1 MEVAFFLYFTPLFLC
16 GINTGAVHAG
26 RQSETLLRDRGDG
39 VVALSVGFLD

>member
-1 MEVAFFLYFTPLFLC
+1 MEVAFFLYFTPC

-39 VVALSVGFLD
+39 VVALSVCFLD